1 MEPQQRTDR
10 DRSTSLLI
18 PLAVGILT
26 LLAVVG
32 AAAHSGIR
40 LSDRGP
46 LADQRGPLIAT
57 GVLLL
62 FVDVLVIAAIRRAMR
77 RRRQRPEVEMP
88 RFDQEVGEEPWWV
101 KVLTYVILFALIAL
115 PVLLIYLAIR
125 DKEVEP
131 INEEGL
137 PPQTEP
143 PNLELPEGSALTDA
157 AITIMM
163 LLSLAAIVVA
173 VIVTR
178 RQLGPSHRFR
188 RPQLDADPD
197 GFGVDEEMLEQ
208 VVNAGEAAIHSVTDP
223 RQAIIACYSAM
234 EATLAAHGARRR
246 AADTPGELLDRAAAA
261 GLVRS
266 DAAGALT
273 DLFRR
278 ARFSGHLIPED
289 AVAAARVALIR
300 LRTDIGVRT

>member
-1 MEPQQRTDR
+1 MEQERRTDR
-10 DRSTSLLI
+10 DRSSPLLV

-32 AAAHSGIR
+32 AAAHGGIR

-62 FVDVLVIAAIRRAMR
+62 AVDVLVIAAIRRAMR
-77 RRRQRPEVEMP
+77 RRRRRPDVEMP
-88 RFDQEVGEEPWWV
+88 RFGEDVADEPWWA
-101 KVLTYVILFALIAL
+101 KVLTYVIFFALIAL

-125 DKEVEP
+125 DKEIEP
-131 INEEGL
+131 LTDEDR
-137 PPQTEP
+137 PQQTDL
-143 PNLELPEGSALTDA
+143 PNLELPEDAVLTNA

-163 LLSLAAIVVA
+163 LLSLAAIVIA
-173 VIVTR
+173 IIVTR
-178 RQLGPSHRFR
+178 RQLGPNRRFR
-188 RPQLDADPD
+188 RPQLDGGPD
-197 GFGVDEEMLEQ
+197 GLGVDEEMLEQ
-208 VVNAGEAAIHSVTDP
+208 VVHAGEAAIHGLTDP

-246 AADTPGELLDRAAAA
+246 VADTPGELLDRAAAA

-273 DLFRR
+273 ELFRR
-278 ARFSGHLIPED
+278 ARFSSHPIPED
-289 AVAAARVALIR
+289 AVATAQAALAR